1 MHVSDGRVHM
11 TVALVYASSDTVVW
25 GKSLDRDLSQVEA
38 LQHEVAKAIAKEIC
52 EREAIKAM
60 IVGSIAKLGSH
71 YVLTLEA
78 INAH

>member
-1 MHVSDGRVHM
+1 VDGILEASVHVSDGRVHM

-52 EREAIKAM
+52 ESEGIFGGG
-60 IVGSIAKLGSH
+60 GSGLPAGITSR
-71 YVLTLEA
+71 
-78 INAH
+78 